1 MNSTVSVPLPPE
13 LRRGMLPSWA
23 DIDTVLLDMDG
34 TLLDRHFDDYFW
46 EQHIPAIFAARHG
59 LAPEEARR
67 QLLATYRTV
76 QNTLQWADLDYW
88 SERLGINLCAEKAAI
103 ASRVAVHPGV
113 VEALRLLRRLGKALH
128 LVTNAHPEALRIKM
142 ARSGLAP
149 CFLSL
154 LTSTEVGFAKEQP
167 QFWHKLG
174 DHIPHYRERTLFV
187 DDSERVLQEAAR
199 YGIGHLLHISAPS
212 SVAAATP
219 SRRFPSLSGFAALLA
234 GGELLPPHS
243 P

>member
-1 MNSTVSVPLPPE
+1 MNSNVSAPLPSE
-13 LRRGMLPSWA
+13 LRRGVLPSWA

-46 EQHIPAIFAARHG
+46 EHHIPGIFAARHG
-59 LAPEEARR
+59 LPPEEAQR

-76 QNTLQWADLDYW
+76 QNTLQWADLHYW
-88 SERLGINLCAEKAAI
+88 SERLGIDLVAEKAAI
-103 ASRVAVHPGV
+103 GHRVAVHPGV
-113 VEALRLLRRLGKALH
+113 EEALHTMRRQGKALH

-149 CFLSL
+149 CFNSL
-154 LTSTEVGFAKEQP
+154 LTSLEVGFAKEQA
-167 QFWHKLG
+167 QFWLKLG
-174 DHIPHYRERTLFV
+174 DHIPHHRDRTLFV
-187 DDSERVLQEAAR
+187 DDSERVLEEAAR
-199 YGIGHLLHISAPS
+199 YGIGHLLHIARPS

-219 SRRFPSLSGFAALLA
+219 SRRFPSIAGFAALLA
-234 GGELLPPHS
+234 GGDLLPPDS